1 MFPYILKKKNDYS
14 HLKIT
19 FVSDYSI
26 VFISTSILIQYVTLN
41 CHLSQPF
48 ISEIYSMSFLTFL
61 FLNFQSIQDY
71 TDLNLRLH
79 FDNSDVPMY
88 LETGIP
94 RRKRERDRNT
104 DCGN

>member
-1 MFPYILKKKNDYS
+1 
-14 HLKIT
+14 
-19 FVSDYSI
+19 
-26 VFISTSILIQYVTLN
+26 
-41 CHLSQPF
+41 
-48 ISEIYSMSFLTFL
+48 MSFLTFL